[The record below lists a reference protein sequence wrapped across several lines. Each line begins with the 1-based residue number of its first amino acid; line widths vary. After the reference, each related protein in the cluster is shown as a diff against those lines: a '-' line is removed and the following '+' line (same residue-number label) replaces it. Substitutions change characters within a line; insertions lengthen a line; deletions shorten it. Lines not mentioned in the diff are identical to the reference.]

1 MTLLFTLF
9 GLGFDSGG
17 VLDDRVDVHRAD
29 SSERRADPVDDAV
42 LHVGVALA
50 AELEA
55 GGEDGVEV
63 ASGRAKGCN
72 EVFVSVLVWHDC
84 ILL

>member
-55 GGEDGVEV
+55 GGSKAQG
-63 ASGRAKGCN
+63 GHQR
-72 EVFVSVLVWHDC
+72 LVVPPVRC
-84 ILL
+84 FT